1 MRVCMRLCII
11 FMLCLDLPAS
21 IQTTFWNHSI
31 NVQQNTQVTESP
43 QLLKFQCC
51 VLLEHLT
58 RHLVRSGADKV
69 KEQSCM
75 ESACHQLKLINSF
88 ITHTNSMLQ
97 SDTFPEIVQSSDNLI
112 QINTEI
118 LPNHYTDL
126 LVLAFLGR
134 SVYYDRT
141 LRDLSMEYEQGTDT
155 LRIRE
160 SSCNTDKSIYSTIIG
175 ASIALLIFFIASQ
188 VVIDDTSEEVDQQTG
203 TKYISTQASTKLRSA
218 IGLRVAF

>member
-1 MRVCMRLCII
+1 
-11 FMLCLDLPAS
+11 
-21 IQTTFWNHSI
+21 
-31 NVQQNTQVTESP
+31 
-43 QLLKFQCC
+43 
-51 VLLEHLT
+51 
-58 RHLVRSGADKV
+58 
-69 KEQSCM
+69 M

-118 LPNHYTDL
+118 LPTHYTDL

-188 VVIDDTSEEVDQQTG
+188 VVIDDTSKEVDPQTG

>member
-1 MRVCMRLCII
+1 
-11 FMLCLDLPAS
+11 
-21 IQTTFWNHSI
+21 
-31 NVQQNTQVTESP
+31 
-43 QLLKFQCC
+43 
-51 VLLEHLT
+51 
-58 RHLVRSGADKV
+58 
-69 KEQSCM
+69 M

-118 LPNHYTDL
+118 LPTHYTDL